1 MNSIEDTAAKGSGRI
16 PVEWW
21 RASRM
26 PERRAGNRP
35 AYGGKLLE
43 EGFVLLRT
51 GYAECDC
58 TIRTHHED
66 KLYSWE

>member
-16 PVEWW
+16 PGERL
-21 RASRM
+21 RASRV
-26 PERRAGNRP
+26 PGRLAAIRA
-35 AYGGKLLE
+35 AYVGKLLE

-58 TIRTHHED
+58 TIWTHRED
-66 KLYSWE
+66 ELYSWE